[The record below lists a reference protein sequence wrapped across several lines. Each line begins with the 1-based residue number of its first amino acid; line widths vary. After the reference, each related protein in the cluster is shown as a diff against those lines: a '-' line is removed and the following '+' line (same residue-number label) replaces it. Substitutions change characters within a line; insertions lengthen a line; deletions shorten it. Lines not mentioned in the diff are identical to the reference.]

1 VPRESEILKFTAH
14 HRIEILMWILI
25 AEILVSPIADTHP
38 RTGLP
43 LGLLVLVTVFY
54 AARHMATSAAIR
66 KTVLS
71 IAVVWMLT
79 RILEAFSTSDR
90 LYAHLSPM
98 VGLAFSISVLWAIF
112 EHFRVRSTDWRS
124 AIAEAFIG
132 YLVIATA
139 FSQLYW
145 ILNRFVDQAF
155 NVAIASTQSAELLYF
170 SMVTLT
176 TVGYG
181 GIHPQN
187 PYVRMVAAFESM
199 YGIFFVA
206 VVVARLVASY
216 RPDEGS
222 AGRYSQPPPSA

>member
-1 VPRESEILKFTAH
+1 MPREAKTPRFTDRY
-14 HRIEILMWILI
+14 RIEILMWILI
-25 AEILVSPIADTHP
+25 AEIVVSPLADAHP

-43 LGLLVLVTVFY
+43 LGLLVLGTVFY
-54 AARHMATSAAIR
+54 AARYLATREVIR
-66 KTVLS
+66 KAVLS
-71 IAVVWMLT
+71 IAVIWMIT
-79 RILEAFSTSDR
+79 RILEAFSHSDR
-90 LYAHLSPM
+90 LYAHLSPI
-98 VGLAFSISVLWAIF
+98 VGLAFSLSVLWAIF
-112 EHFRVRSTDWRS
+112 EHFRVRSSDLRS

-132 YLVIATA
+132 YLVIGIA

-145 ILNRFVDQAF
+145 ILNRILDHAF

-170 SMVTLT
+170 SMITLT

-216 RPDEGS
+216 HPTGASEDR
-222 AGRYSQPPPSA
+222 